1 MMAVTN
7 KTTNEMREKIKLDR
21 LRKQV
26 SILKDGLN
34 KINQHTSCHYAA
46 SVARDTIRWIEK

>member
-1 MMAVTN
+1 MTVTN
-7 KTTNEMREKIKLDR
+7 KTTNEMREQIKIDR

-26 SILKDGLN
+26 SILREGLN

-46 SVARDTIRWIEK
+46 SVARDTIKWTEK

>member
-1 MMAVTN
+1 
-7 KTTNEMREKIKLDR
+7 MREQIKIDR

-26 SILKDGLN
+26 SILREGLN

-46 SVARDTIRWIEK
+46 SVARDTIKWTEK